1 MAGTTPPSTTVAS
14 DRQALGQKYLDIY
27 KARKDAFS
35 AGLKADI
42 AATKADKPLSGNKLV
57 AKAAQLVVDLES
69 IDKQAGPIY
78 ATASKINAIIQKYED
93 ATEKFGKAGGSNAEI
108 ISALDELLGEIT
120 GKTTPAVDKEV

>member
-1 MAGTTPPSTTVAS
+1 MAGILPTDSIVAA

-42 AATKADKPLSGNKLV
+42 AEAKAQKALSGNTLI

-93 ATEKFGKAGGSNAEI
+93 ATDKFGKAGGSNAEI
-108 ISALDELLGEIT
+108 ISVLDELLGEIT
-120 GKTTPAVDKEV
+120 GAKTPVIDEEV